1 MPPVGY
7 RQHVL
12 DAMPGTRSQI
22 ASKVSMAPRTLTGL
36 LKSLRESGACH
47 VSGWQRSDG
56 SGNFQPLYVAG
67 PGENVPCK
75 LKPYTD
81 AQVGHRY
88 WKSIKKDERGE
99 RRKARDAA
107 RYYAKKAAKN
117 GDVLVNALFGRK

>member
-67 PGENVPCK
+67 PGSFWRCSSQSRTCC
-75 LKPYTD
+75 LSGWRT
-81 AQVGHRY
+81 GF
-88 WKSIKKDERGE
+88 I
-99 RRKARDAA
+99 
-107 RYYAKKAAKN
+107 
-117 GDVLVNALFGRK
+117 